1 MAGDLLPALQRL
13 HPLTHSPT
21 HPLTHSPT
29 HPLTHS
35 PTHPLTHPQ
44 TLAQGDPVCMNQPG
58 HDLAFCLE
66 HDKNPIMGVP
76 RDSYYSHPLQYWLD
90 AFPAEQIHIV
100 QYENLVSVGER
111 QAAELRRLK
120 AFLDIDMDAISDE
133 LVSEFNCRSCTIEPE
148 GHVLPEALYRSLVQE
163 ARRDTKRLAYLLEKH
178 GLVDSSK
185 AWIQNWGN
193 LYARCPPFST
203 LPPPFLHPSSTLPPP
218 FLHPSSTLPPP
229 SPPAHHRSPV
239 APSTGGARTSK
250 RAAKACARL
259 N

>member
-1 MAGDLLPALQRL
+1 MGGQATIHHTAVANCLSSPSKRSVRSPDFPQSPPPLSLHGHMDLLPHFYSSAPPPL
-13 HPLTHSPT
+13 HC
-21 HPLTHSPT
+21 
-29 HPLTHS
+29 
-35 PTHPLTHPQ
+35 Q

-90 AFPAEQIHIV
+90 AFPAEQIHVV
-100 QYENLVSVGER
+100 QYENLVAVGER

-120 AFLDIDMDAISDE
+120 AFLEIDMDAISDE

-148 GHVLPEALYRSLVQE
+148 GHMLPEALYQSLVQE

-193 LYARCPPFST
+193 LYALCPACTPLL
-203 LPPPFLHPSSTLPPP
+203 LPPYSSLSLP
-218 FLHPSSTLPPP
+218 LTPP
-229 SPPAHHRSPV
+229 SLV
-239 APSTGGARTSK
+239 APSTGGTRTFD
-250 RAAKACARL
+250 RAAMAYAR
-259 N
+259 

>member
-1 MAGDLLPALQRL
+1 
-13 HPLTHSPT
+13 
-21 HPLTHSPT
+21 
-29 HPLTHS
+29 
-35 PTHPLTHPQ
+35 
-44 TLAQGDPVCMNQPG
+44 MNQPG

-90 AFPAEQIHIV
+90 AFPAEQIHVV
-100 QYENLVSVGER
+100 QYENLVAVGKR

-148 GHVLPEALYRSLVQE
+148 GHVLPEALYQSLVQE

-185 AWIQNWGN
+185 AWIQNWGS
-193 LYARCPPFST
+193 LYAR
-203 LPPPFLHPSSTLPPP
+203 
-218 FLHPSSTLPPP
+218 
-229 SPPAHHRSPV
+229 
-239 APSTGGARTSK
+239 
-250 RAAKACARL
+250 
-259 N
+259 

>member
-1 MAGDLLPALQRL
+1 M
-13 HPLTHSPT
+13 
-21 HPLTHSPT
+21 
-29 HPLTHS
+29 
-35 PTHPLTHPQ
+35 
-44 TLAQGDPVCMNQPG
+44 CMNQPG

-90 AFPAEQIHIV
+90 AFPAEQIHVV
-100 QYENLVSVGER
+100 QYENLVAVGER

-148 GHVLPEALYRSLVQE
+148 GHVLPEALYQSLVQE

-185 AWIQNWGN
+185 AWIQNWGS
-193 LYARCPPFST
+193 LYAR
-203 LPPPFLHPSSTLPPP
+203 
-218 FLHPSSTLPPP
+218 
-229 SPPAHHRSPV
+229 
-239 APSTGGARTSK
+239 
-250 RAAKACARL
+250 
-259 N
+259 